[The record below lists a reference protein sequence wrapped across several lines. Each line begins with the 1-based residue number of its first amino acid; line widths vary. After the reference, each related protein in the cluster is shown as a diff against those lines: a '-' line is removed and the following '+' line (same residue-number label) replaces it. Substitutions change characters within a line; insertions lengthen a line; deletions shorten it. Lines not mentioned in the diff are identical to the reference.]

1 MIISDKTQTENL
13 SLEDFLALPET
24 TPASEYINGKIYQK
38 PMPKG
43 KHSLLQGRLSET
55 INQIGVPT
63 KIAYSFPELRCSFN
77 QRSIVADI
85 VVFEWANIPRLENFG
100 GTEADTA
107 KFPLD
112 EAGEISNEINIAPD
126 WTMEILSPNQNTTR
140 VINNILF
147 CLKYGTQLGWLVDP
161 QERLVLVFKPK
172 QEPEVF
178 EGEQILPVLEVLE
191 NLQLSVNQLFSWLSF
206 PA

>member
-1 MIISDKTQTENL
+1 MIISDKTQAQNL
-13 SLEDFLALPET
+13 SLEEFLALPET

-43 KHSLLQGRLSET
+43 KHSLLQGRLNET

-63 KIAYSFPELRCSFN
+63 KVAYSFPELRCSFN
-77 QRSIVADI
+77 QRSIVADL
-85 VVFEWANIPRLENFG
+85 VVFEWANIP
-100 GTEADTA
+100 
-107 KFPLD
+107 LD
-112 EAGEISNEINIAPD
+112 DEGEISNEINIAPD
-126 WTMEILSPNQNTTR
+126 WTIEILSPDQKTTR
-140 VINNILF
+140 VINNILY
-147 CLKYGTQLGWLVDP
+147 CLKYGTKLGWLVDP

-178 EGEQILPVLEVLE
+178 EGEQVLPVLEVLE

-206 PA
+206 PS